1 MSPLA
6 GKYGVPVVNLFRS
19 AAFSRRLRVI
29 FPNTAFVVMECPI
42 YFICMFAH
50 TIRKYELICMRSRLF
65 FVSKLAFD
73 LRTFGSAALR
83 HYTSRTSL
91 TRT

>member
-29 FPNTAFVVMECPI
+29 FPNTAFVFMECPI
-42 YFICMFAH
+42 CFIYMFAH